1 MLSAPLAAGGN
12 GNASDPGLGFRA
24 LCPPVELPLENLFSS
39 AVKSAGTF
47 LVHAYSP
54 TPTPHPRQGWDSF
67 LASRRAGLG
76 DVLLPRLSA

>member
-1 MLSAPLAAGGN
+1 MHPWRPAETETLLIQ
-12 GNASDPGLGFRA
+12 ASGFLA

-39 AVKSAGTF
+39 VVKSAGTF